1 MRIAG
6 NCLAGIFCVSQPLGC
21 PRMDSL
27 RTVYIRKVTRSR
39 ISKDNRKRFN
49 KKLKPYRNEG
59 RDSST

>member
-1 MRIAG
+1 MSVRFKSL
-6 NCLAGIFCVSQPLGC
+6 CFVYDFIFEYK
-21 PRMDSL
+21 DSL

-49 KKLKPYRNEG
+49 KKLKPYRNER